1 MIHFLRDGQQFGPY
15 SLEEINA
22 FLADGSLLPS
32 DQAWYEGA
40 PEWIPLTEVPGVALL
55 AQPVSSPVAT
65 GVETSG
71 GSGKHKELLIGIG
84 KRLLIGIAAGVVV
97 LAGGTFAGM
106 HFLGGKKESEKPVG
120 ISESNEQGVGGLDE
134 NAPTTSGAM
143 TFSKVEGIFRK
154 YRCMECHNSKESNK
168 VEADLD
174 FSFPTTTRAFTS
186 PNQPGNPAT
195 APLVL
200 AITPGAGRPMPP
212 NGPMI
217 SKVEVQQ
224 IMDWIAAGAKF

>member
-1 MIHFLRDGQQFGPY
+1 MIHILRDGQQFGPY

-22 FLADGSLLPS
+22 FLVDGSLLPS

-40 PEWIPLTEVPGVALL
+40 PGWIPLTEVPGVALL
-55 AQPVSSPVAT
+55 AQFASSPVAT
-65 GVETSG
+65 GVVASG
-71 GSGKHKELLIGIG
+71 GSGKRK
-84 KRLLIGIAAGVVV
+84 KLLIGIAVGVVV
-97 LAGGTFAGM
+97 LAGGAFAGM
-106 HFLGGKKESEKPVG
+106 HFFGGEKESEKLVG
-120 ISESNEQGVGGLDE
+120 TSANKEQVGGGTAKK
-134 NAPTTSGAM
+134 APATGGAM
-143 TFSKVEGIFRK
+143 TFSKVEGVFRK
-154 YRCMECHNSKESNK
+154 YRCMECHNSTESNK

-217 SKVEVQQ
+217 SKREVQQ

>member
-1 MIHFLRDGQQFGPY
+1 MIHILRDGQQFGPY

-65 GVETSG
+65 GVVTSG
-71 GSGKHKELLIGIG
+71 SSGKHKKLLIG
-84 KRLLIGIAAGVVV
+84 KHKKLLIGIAAGVVV

-212 NGPMI
+212 SGPMM
-217 SKVEVQQ
+217 SKGEVQQ

>member
-1 MIHFLRDGQQFGPY
+1 
-15 SLEEINA
+15 
-22 FLADGSLLPS
+22 
-32 DQAWYEGA
+32 
-40 PEWIPLTEVPGVALL
+40 
-55 AQPVSSPVAT
+55 
-65 GVETSG
+65 
-71 GSGKHKELLIGIG
+71 
-84 KRLLIGIAAGVVV
+84 
-97 LAGGTFAGM
+97 
-106 HFLGGKKESEKPVG
+106 
-120 ISESNEQGVGGLDE
+120 
-134 NAPTTSGAM
+134 M
-143 TFSKVEGIFRK
+143 TFSTVEGIFRK

-217 SKVEVQQ
+217 SKGEVQQ

>member
-1 MIHFLRDGQQFGPY
+1 
-15 SLEEINA
+15 
-22 FLADGSLLPS
+22 
-32 DQAWYEGA
+32 
-40 PEWIPLTEVPGVALL
+40 
-55 AQPVSSPVAT
+55 
-65 GVETSG
+65 
-71 GSGKHKELLIGIG
+71 
-84 KRLLIGIAAGVVV
+84 
-97 LAGGTFAGM
+97 
-106 HFLGGKKESEKPVG
+106 
-120 ISESNEQGVGGLDE
+120 
-134 NAPTTSGAM
+134 APTTGGAM

-217 SKVEVQQ
+217 SKGEVQQ

>member
-1 MIHFLRDGQQFGPY
+1 MIHILRDGQQFGPY
-15 SLEEINA
+15 SLEEVNA
-22 FLADGSLLPS
+22 FLSDGSLLPS

-40 PEWIPLTEVPGVALL
+40 PEWIPLNEVPGVTLVA
-55 AQPVSSPVAT
+55 PSVSSPISTEAAA
-65 GVETSG
+65 SG
-71 GSGKHKELLIGIG
+71 GSGKRK
-84 KRLLIGIAAGVVV
+84 KLLIGIAAGVIV
-97 LAGGTFAGM
+97 LAGGAFAGM
-106 HFLGGKKESEKPVG
+106 HFLGGEKKSEKPVG
-120 ISESNEQGVGGLDE
+120 TSASNEQGEGGSAE
-134 NAPTTSGAM
+134 NIPATGGAM

-186 PNQPGNPAT
+186 PNQLGNPAT

-217 SKVEVQQ
+217 SKGEVQQ

>member
-1 MIHFLRDGQQFGPY
+1 MIHILRDGQQFGPY

-32 DQAWYEGA
+32 DRAWYEGA

-65 GVETSG
+65 GVVASG
-71 GSGKHKELLIGIG
+71 GSS
-84 KRLLIGIAAGVVV
+84 KRKKLLIGIAAGVVV
-97 LAGGTFAGM
+97 LAGGAFAGM
-106 HFLGGKKESEKPVG
+106 HFLGGEKESEKPVG
-120 ISESNEQGVGGLDE
+120 TSANKEKGVGGSIE
-134 NAPTTSGAM
+134 NAPTTGGTM

-174 FSFPTTTRAFTS
+174 FSVPSTMRAFLS

-195 APLVL
+195 TPLVL
-200 AITPGAGRPMPP
+200 AVTAAPGEGRPMPP
-212 NGPMI
+212 TGPRMSDAEVDVI
-217 SKVEVQQ
+217 KV
-224 IMDWIAAGAKF
+224 WIAAGAKY

>member
-1 MIHFLRDGQQFGPY
+1 MDSPYRGARRGVFGTIRSIAGCY
-15 SLEEINA
+15 
-22 FLADGSLLPS
+22 
-32 DQAWYEGA
+32 
-40 PEWIPLTEVPGVALL
+40 
-55 AQPVSSPVAT
+55 
-65 GVETSG
+65 G
-71 GSGKHKELLIGIG
+71 GSGIGRQRQTQETFDRYCCRRCG
-84 KRLLIGIAAGVVV
+84 F
-97 LAGGTFAGM
+97 GGRCLRGDA
-106 HFLGGKKESEKPVG
+106 FLGGEKESEKPVG
-120 ISESNEQGVGGLDE
+120 TSANKEQGDGGSVE
-134 NAPTTSGAM
+134 NAPTTGEAM

-154 YRCMECHNSKESNK
+154 YRCMECHNSRESNK

-186 PNQPGNPAT
+186 PNQLGNPAT

-217 SKVEVQQ
+217 SKGEVQQ

>member
-1 MIHFLRDGQQFGPY
+1 MIHILRDGQQFGPY
-15 SLEEINA
+15 SLEEVNA

-40 PEWIPLTEVPGVALL
+40 PEWIPLNEVPGVTLVA
-55 AQPVSSPVAT
+55 PSVSSPITPEAAA
-65 GVETSG
+65 SG
-71 GSGKHKELLIGIG
+71 ASGKRKKLLIGV
-84 KRLLIGIAAGVVV
+84 AAGVVV
-97 LAGGTFAGM
+97 LAGGAFAGM
-106 HFLGGKKESEKPVG
+106 HFLVGEKESEKPVG
-120 ISESNEQGVGGLDE
+120 TSASNEKGEGGSAE
-134 NAPTTSGAM
+134 NIPATGGAM

-186 PNQPGNPAT
+186 PNQLGNPAT

-217 SKVEVQQ
+217 SKGEVQQ

>member
-1 MIHFLRDGQQFGPY
+1 MIHILRDGQQFGPY

-65 GVETSG
+65 GVVASG
-71 GSGKHKELLIGIG
+71 GSGKRK
-84 KRLLIGIAAGVVV
+84 KLLIGIAAGVVF
-97 LAGGTFAGM
+97 LACVALAVM
-106 HFLGGKKESEKPVG
+106 HFLGGEKEYEKPVG
-120 ISESNEQGVGGLDE
+120 TLTNKEQGVGGSVE
-134 NAPTTSGAM
+134 NAPATGGVI

-154 YRCMECHNSKESNK
+154 YRCMECHNSRESNK

-217 SKVEVQQ
+217 SKGEVQQ